1 MKIIEVK
8 QLGEK
13 NIGNILVRN
22 TKPILELFPIVSEV
36 FEKVK
41 AEGDKALIYYAK
53 KFDNTLREDLK
64 VSEEEI
70 NEAANNVDKEFKQA
84 VHIAYNNIFKFHY
97 KQKGKGYRIKI
108 TNGIYC
114 GRKPVAIENVGL
126 YIPGGNAVLISTLLM
141 LAIPAKIAGCKR
153 IVVTSPI
160 KNKITPELA
169 YTAKI
174 CDIKEIYTLGGIA
187 AIGMFAFGTES
198 IKKVD
203 KIFGPGNQY
212 VTAAKMLLPVL
223 GSNTMID
230 MPAGPSEVM
239 VIADRFANPK
249 FVAADLLSQAEHGY
263 DSQAILLTDDL
274 DFAKAVIEETK
285 KQLIL
290 LPRKEYAEKSLENS
304 YCIITNNLVQ
314 AVKISNEYAPEH
326 LIINTKVNKKLFNK
340 VINAGSVFLGANA
353 CESAGDYASG
363 TNHSLPT
370 AGFAKATGGVSVE
383 MFTKNISYQTISQ
396 KGIKAIAKT
405 VIKLAESEGLEAHA
419 NAVKVRIK

>member
-1 MKIIEVK
+1 MKIYELKKI
-8 QLGEK
+8 GEK
-13 NIGNILVRN
+13 NIGDILLRN
-22 TKPILELFPIVSEV
+22 TKPILELFPLVSEV

-41 AEGDKALIYYAK
+41 AEGDKALTFYAK
-53 KFDNTLREDLK
+53 KFDNTERTEIK

-70 NEAANNVDKEFKQA
+70 NEAAIKVDKSFKQA
-84 VHIAYNNIFKFHY
+84 VDDAYKNILKYHY

-108 TNGIYC
+108 ANGIYC

-153 IVVTSPI
+153 IVVSSPI
-160 KNKITPELA
+160 KIKISPELA

-174 CDIKEIYTLGGIA
+174 CEINELYSLGGVA
-187 AIGMFAFGTES
+187 AIAMFGLGTES

-212 VTAAKMLLPVL
+212 VTSAKMLLPIL

-239 VIADRFANPK
+239 VIADRYAKPE

-274 DFAKAVIEETK
+274 DFAKLVIEETQ
-285 KQLIL
+285 KQLLL
-290 LPRKEYAEKSLENS
+290 LPRKDYAKKSLEGS
-304 YCIITNNLVQ
+304 FCIVTNNLAE
-314 AVKISNEYAPEH
+314 AVRISNEYAPEH
-326 LIINTKVNKKLFNK
+326 LIINTKVNKRLFNK
-340 VINAGSVFLGANA
+340 VTNAGSVFLGAYA

-370 AGFAKATGGVSVE
+370 SGFAKATGGVGVE
-383 MFTKNISYQTISQ
+383 MFMKNISYQTISKQ
-396 KGIKAIAKT
+396 GISKIAKT
-405 VIKLAESEGLEAHA
+405 IIKLAESEGLEAHA
-419 NAVKVRIK
+419 NAVKVRLK